1 MFKQISNL
9 MGMMGQMKEMGSKM
23 GEISEELRAK
33 RVTGAAGGGMVEV
46 EMNGANEVLDI
57 RIDDVVMADKEML
70 LDLLPSAINQAI
82 VKAKELHLESMKS
95 LTGGMDLPGL
105 DEAMAQFSGGP
116 KN

>member
-1 MFKQISNL
+1 
-9 MGMMGQMKEMGSKM
+9 
-23 GEISEELRAK
+23 
-33 RVTGAAGGGMVEV
+33 
-46 EMNGANEVLDI
+46 MNGANEVLDI

-95 LTGGMDLPGL
+95 LTGGMELPGL

>member
-23 GEISEELRAK
+23 GELTEELRSK
-33 RVTGAAGGGMVEV
+33 RVTGASGGGMVEV
-46 EMNGANEVLDI
+46 EMNGANEVIDI

-82 VKAKELHLESMKS
+82 VKAKELHMESMKS
-95 LTGGMDLPGL
+95 LAGGMDLPGL
-105 DEAMAQFSGGP
+105 DEAMAQITGGT
-116 KN
+116 KS